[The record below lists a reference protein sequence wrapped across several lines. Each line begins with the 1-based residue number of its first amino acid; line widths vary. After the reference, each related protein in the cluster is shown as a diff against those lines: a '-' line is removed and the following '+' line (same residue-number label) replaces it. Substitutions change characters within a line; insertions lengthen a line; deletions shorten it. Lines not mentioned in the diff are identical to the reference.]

1 MSYFLLT
8 YDRHDGR
15 EPQIEEFADSAE
27 AMDHFVAAER
37 RHRTEND
44 GKGVVLLVADDVA
57 TLRRT
62 HSHYF
67 MTTDELFQAARA
79 AS

>member
-8 YDRHDGR
+8 YDSRDGR
-15 EPQIEEFADSAE
+15 EPQIVEFADSAE
-27 AMDHFVAAER
+27 AMDRFVAAER
-37 RHRTEND
+37 QHRAMKD
-44 GKGVVLLVADDVA
+44 GKGVVLLVADDVE

-67 MTTDELFQAARA
+67 MTTDELLQAARA